1 MRVFLGDTIVIDTVL
16 TQNGEPVDLTDATV
30 TVVVSGSD
38 TMTGDAT
45 IADEAAGHITYEAQA
60 DEAGLFQIRYR
71 VVGATTLTLIGP
83 GLRVVD
89 PDTAWATVGDV
100 EIAAGRPVDPEDAM
114 AAIDQAMV
122 LISSWLCY
130 PVPDPLPPE
139 FTVATARIAA
149 ALLEAPSPT
158 DPVAETIGDY
168 SYRLATAPDT
178 SALRSTV
185 RNLLAPWLCGNIHSP
200 RVWPDPALA
209 WLWPDD
215 DEFQLD
221 AEGLRRS

>member
-16 TQNGEPVDLTDATV
+16 MQNGEPVDLTSATV
-30 TVVVSGSD
+30 TVVVTGSD
-38 TMTGDAT
+38 TMSGDAT
-45 IADEAAGHITYEAQA
+45 IADATAGHITYEAQA

-71 VVGATTLTLIGP
+71 VVAATTLTIVGP
-83 GLRVVD
+83 GLRVLDPDAAWATIADVEVAYGAPVD
-89 PDTAWATVGDV
+89 PD
-100 EIAAGRPVDPEDAM
+100 EAM

-139 FTVATARIAA
+139 FTIATASIAA
-149 ALLEAPSPT
+149 ALLDVPSGT

-200 RVWPDPALA
+200 RVWPD
-209 WLWPDD
+209 
-215 DEFQLD
+215 
-221 AEGLRRS
+221 